1 MTTTTTTTTDDAR
14 TTEGADGDD
23 AARAAFE
30 AIMQDDDRDADG
42 MELFAKL
49 ATAPGATTRC
59 DCVEAVEATRK
70 TDARCVLVDVRS
82 PGEYEKGHIPGAVN
96 APLFDND
103 ERAAVGTVYKN
114 KGRGEAL
121 VLGMSYAAPR
131 LDDIVRTVEA
141 ACEAAATSSS
151 EGDETKRE
159 VRDVY
164 VTCFRGGMR
173 SSCVGWL
180 LRERMPGRRIHVLNG
195 GYKGFRKW
203 VLERCG
209 TESGFP
215 APRVCM
221 VGGRTGVGKTRAL
234 LALRAKGEQIIDLEG
249 LANHAGSAFGWVGR
263 APQPTSEHYSNL
275 VVCEWHFMDPSKW
288 VFIEDEG
295 PHVGRCS
302 VDPKL
307 FERMRSAPLVLR
319 MVASRELRLQTL
331 VDDYATSEL
340 TSDPEWLPTMRES
353 IEKLVKRLGGDRVAV
368 IRDKLEIGDF
378 SAVAEGLLE
387 YYDGLYDKHL
397 MNKRKDRR
405 AARNTTTTNL
415 DTASTANDD
424 TCSIASTSTV
434 SVEEE
439 RAGAV
444 VDVHCHPDPDGRID
458 EDVLVRDILLAVG
471 LFESPID
478 DRDDPLSPG

>member
-1 MTTTTTTTTDDAR
+1 
-14 TTEGADGDD
+14 
-23 AARAAFE
+23 
-30 AIMQDDDRDADG
+30 
-42 MELFAKL
+42 
-49 ATAPGATTRC
+49 
-59 DCVEAVEATRK
+59 
-70 TDARCVLVDVRS
+70 
-82 PGEYEKGHIPGAVN
+82 
-96 APLFDND
+96 
-103 ERAAVGTVYKN
+103 
-114 KGRGEAL
+114 
-121 VLGMSYAAPR
+121 
-131 LDDIVRTVEA
+131 
-141 ACEAAATSSS
+141 
-151 EGDETKRE
+151 
-159 VRDVY
+159 
-164 VTCFRGGMR
+164 
-173 SSCVGWL
+173 
-180 LRERMPGRRIHVLNG
+180 
-195 GYKGFRKW
+195 
-203 VLERCG
+203 
-209 TESGFP
+209 
-215 APRVCM
+215 
-221 VGGRTGVGKTRAL
+221 
-234 LALRAKGEQIIDLEG
+234 
-249 LANHAGSAFGWVGR
+249 
-263 APQPTSEHYSNL
+263 
-275 VVCEWHFMDPSKW
+275 
-288 VFIEDEG
+288 
-295 PHVGRCS
+295 
-302 VDPKL
+302 
-307 FERMRSAPLVLR
+307 

>member
-1 MTTTTTTTTDDAR
+1 MATKDDGTDGRED
-14 TTEGADGDD
+14 DD
-23 AARAAFE
+23 AARRAFE
-30 AIMQDDDRDADG
+30 TIANDESRDADG
-42 MELFAKL
+42 MELFARL
-49 ATAPGATTRC
+49 AAAAGASERRDVAEC
-59 DCVEAVEATRK
+59 VEATRK
-70 TDARCVLVDVRS
+70 KDGRRSVVVDVRS

-103 ERAAVGTVYKN
+103 ERAAVGTAYKS
-114 KGRGEAL
+114 KGRGEAM

-131 LDDIVRTVEA
+131 LDEIVRTVEA
-141 ACEAAATSSS
+141 ACEAASASSS
-151 EGDETKRE
+151 ASREGEEDGKGGGGG

-180 LRERMPGRRIHVLNG
+180 LRERMPGRRIHVLEG
-195 GYKGFRKW
+195 GYKGFRRW

-215 APRVCM
+215 APRVC
-221 VGGRTGVGKTRAL
+221 VIGGRTGVGKTRAL
-234 LALRAKGEQIIDLEG
+234 LALRAKGEQVIDLEG

-275 VVCEWHFMDPSKW
+275 VVCEWHFMDPNKW

-340 TSDPEWLPTMRES
+340 TSDPEWLPAMRES

-368 IRDKLEIGDF
+368 IRDKLEMGDF

-405 AARNTTTTNL
+405 GARSANT

-434 SVEEE
+434 SVGEE
-439 RAGAV
+439 RGGTV
-444 VDVHCHPDPDGRID
+444 VDVHCHPDPAGRID
-458 EDVLVRDILLAVG
+458 EDALVRDVLLAVG
-471 LFESPID
+471 LFESRID
-478 DRDDPLSPG
+478 DQDPLAE